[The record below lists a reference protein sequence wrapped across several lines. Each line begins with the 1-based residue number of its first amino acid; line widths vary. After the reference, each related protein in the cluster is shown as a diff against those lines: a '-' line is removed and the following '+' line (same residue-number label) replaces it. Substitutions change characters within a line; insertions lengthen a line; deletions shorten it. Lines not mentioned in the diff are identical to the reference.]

1 MDELENQDC
10 RELIHCRYD
19 NNNNNN
25 NNNSNNSNNNRLTE
39 YLNLDNRVDDPLR
52 EPEVTMNL
60 TEDSAQLPLQP
71 LEEPEE
77 DLFDYEI
84 DTSYQDVNTE
94 SEEQV
99 VPSSQLSN
107 SYKYPDELTISD
119 DEVDEGIFEDEQ
131 ASHLVLLDDN
141 NRYNSQPP

>member
-1 MDELENQDC
+1 MDELQNQNSH
-10 RELIHCRYD
+10 ELIHCRYD

-25 NNNSNNSNNNRLTE
+25 NRLME

-60 TEDSAQLPLQP
+60 NEGSAQIPYHP
-71 LEEPEE
+71 LEDPEE
-77 DLFDYEI
+77 DLFDY
-84 DTSYQDVNTE
+84 
-94 SEEQV
+94 EEQV

-119 DEVDEGIFEDEQ
+119 DEVDEGIFEDEP
-131 ASHLVLLDDN
+131 ASNLVLPHDN

>member
-1 MDELENQDC
+1 MDKLQNQNSHQ
-10 RELIHCRYD
+10 LIQCRY
-19 NNNNNN
+19 NNNNN
-25 NNNSNNSNNNRLTE
+25 NNNSNNNNNNRLTE
-39 YLNLDNRVDDPLR
+39 YFNLDNRIDDPLR

-60 TEDSAQLPLQP
+60 NEGSAQLSFHP

-84 DTSYQDVNTE
+84 DTSYQDMNTE

-119 DEVDEGIFEDEQ
+119 DEVDEGIFEDEPV
-131 ASHLVLLDDN
+131 SNLVLPDDN

>member
-52 EPEVTMNL
+52 KQRHKGN
-60 TEDSAQLPLQP
+60 
-71 LEEPEE
+71 
-77 DLFDYEI
+77 
-84 DTSYQDVNTE
+84 
-94 SEEQV
+94 
-99 VPSSQLSN
+99 
-107 SYKYPDELTISD
+107 
-119 DEVDEGIFEDEQ
+119 
-131 ASHLVLLDDN
+131 
-141 NRYNSQPP
+141 

>member
-1 MDELENQDC
+1 MDELQNQNNND
-10 RELIHCRYD
+10 LIHCRYD
-19 NNNNNN
+19 NNNNN
-25 NNNSNNSNNNRLTE
+25 SNRLTA
-39 YLNLDNRVDDPLR
+39 YLDLDNRLDDPLR

-60 TEDSAQLPLQP
+60 NEGSAQLLVHP

-77 DLFDYEI
+77 DLFDYEV
-84 DTSYQDVNTE
+84 DTSFQDINTE

-107 SYKYPDELTISD
+107 SYKYLDELTISD
-119 DEVDEGIFEDEQ
+119 DEVDEGIFEDEP
-131 ASHLVLLDDN
+131 ASNLILPDDN

>member
-1 MDELENQDC
+1 MDKLQNQNSHQ
-10 RELIHCRYD
+10 LIQC
-19 NNNNNN
+19 
-25 NNNSNNSNNNRLTE
+25 
-39 YLNLDNRVDDPLR
+39 

-60 TEDSAQLPLQP
+60 NEGSAQLSFHP

-84 DTSYQDVNTE
+84 DTSYQDMNTE

-119 DEVDEGIFEDEQ
+119 DEVDEGIFEDEPV
-131 ASHLVLLDDN
+131 SNLVLPDDN

>member
-1 MDELENQDC
+1 MDELQNQNNH
-10 RELIHCRYD
+10 ELIHCRYD
-19 NNNNNN
+19 N
-25 NNNSNNSNNNRLTE
+25 SNNNNRLTE
-39 YLNLDNRVDDPLR
+39 YLNLDNRTEDPLR

-60 TEDSAQLPLQP
+60 NEGSAQLPVHP

-77 DLFDYEI
+77 DLFDYEADI
-84 DTSYQDVNTE
+84 SLQDVNTE

-107 SYKYPDELTISD
+107 SYKYPEELTISD
-119 DEVDEGIFEDEQ
+119 DEVDEGIFEDEP
-131 ASHLVLLDDN
+131 ASNLVLPDDN

>member
-131 ASHLVLLDDN
+131 ASHLVLPDDN

>member
-10 RELIHCRYD
+10 RELIQCRYD

-84 DTSYQDVNTE
+84 DISYQDVNTE

-107 SYKYPDELTISD
+107 SYKYLDELIISD

-131 ASHLVLLDDN
+131 ASYLVLPDDN